1 MDDTPF
7 YREWFAG
14 VNGFLDQAG
23 DEAFAEFIDRCAASC
38 SASYSRG
45 VYERAFSGGASVA
58 EGLAALK
65 REFADFDYALDGN
78 RIEIR
83 FARCGCDLVSDGL
96 ISSPRLCACSVASC
110 KKNWETVLGPGS
122 VTVELKASV
131 LRGDGRCVLVVTLLP
146 PLAGSRAKG

>member
-1 MDDTPF
+1 MEDSPF

-14 VNGFLDQAG
+14 VNDFLDRASG
-23 DEAFAEFIDRCAASC
+23 AAFAEFIDRCAESC

-58 EGLAALK
+58 DGLAALK
-65 REFADFDYALDGN
+65 REFADFDYTLDGN

-83 FARCGCDLVSDGL
+83 FARCGCDLVNDGL

-110 KKNWETVLGPGS
+110 RKNWETVLGPGS
-122 VTVELKASV
+122 VSVELKESV
-131 LRGDGRCVLVVTLLP
+131 LRGDRRCVLAVTILSP
-146 PLAGSRAKG
+146 SGDRGAKG